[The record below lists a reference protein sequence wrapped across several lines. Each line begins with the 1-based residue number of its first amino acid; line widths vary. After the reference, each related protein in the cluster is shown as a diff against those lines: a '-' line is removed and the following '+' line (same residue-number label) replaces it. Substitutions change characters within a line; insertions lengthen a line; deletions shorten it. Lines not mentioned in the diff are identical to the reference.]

1 MHYPC
6 LDQIVKALT
15 RITKDTKTLID
26 IISYIIDW
34 HTLLIT
40 KRVKVCRCPW
50 LSYETKTLMNRRYD
64 TTKSQENEK
73 ECDWS
78 NYKRHE
84 NLCTIKSSRL
94 NKNTTKTY

>member
-50 LSYETKTLMNRRYD
+50 LSYETKTLMSRRYKIPQKARKMKRSV
-64 TTKSQENEK
+64 TGRITKGM
-73 ECDWS
+73 
-78 NYKRHE
+78 
-84 NLCTIKSSRL
+84 
-94 NKNTTKTY
+94 KTYVQ